1 MDSASCVK
9 RRSELTSCK
18 KPEKPPGVDDLASIW
33 FVSALIIVLYDI
45 SVIAYYLDVMCY
57 GSYLVI
63 FILDFLFCLVW
74 FSTCFGLWMDKSWSY
89 SLAQFIVLMLIIR
102 IFVGIVMS
110 EFILAGLLDLVSIVS
125 YGGLFNSLEDAKNSH
140 HIRQVAAKALKEIGD
155 SKAVD
160 PLIRA
165 LKDGN
170 QEIKEIAAEA
180 LGQIGDS
187 KAVDPLIMALKDG
200 NWAIRL
206 FAARA
211 LGKIGG
217 KRTAEP
223 LIRAL
228 KDRNRFVRRAAAE
241 ALGQIGDSKAVDPLI
256 RALKDGNH
264 EIKEIAAEALG
275 KIGNPRAV
283 EPLIEVLGDRNWIS
297 RKTAIKALG
306 EIGDERAVESLIE
319 TLRDRNWDVRRAAA
333 EALGKTGNER
343 ATEPLVEARKDSQ
356 RDSCRYF
363 GKIGY
368 KRAIKPFIRTFKIR
382 VRYIQRA
389 ARTLRKMALK
399 IERPTTK
406 RKRIPREIR
415 KPQWPELEEA
425 AEIPLFDID

>member
-140 HIRQVAAKALKEIGD
+140 HIRQVAAKALKE
-155 SKAVD
+155 
-160 PLIRA
+160 
-165 LKDGN
+165 
-170 QEIKEIAAEA
+170 
-180 LGQIGDS
+180 
-187 KAVDPLIMALKDG
+187 
-200 NWAIRL
+200 
-206 FAARA
+206 
-211 LGKIGG
+211 
-217 KRTAEP
+217 
-223 LIRAL
+223 
-228 KDRNRFVRRAAAE
+228 
-241 ALGQIGDSKAVDPLI
+241 IGDSKAVDPLI